1 MLGVLVKY
9 GELERMFR
17 KELQVE
23 WVRMPLRDEIYM
35 SRAKRDGKVELFGE
49 TYTPSDLESLK
60 KETEGHIAEVKF
72 SHGPCEG
79 YMLQILMRSCQ
90 VILVK
95 TFERETLEILTH
107 LINYR
112 EAARYEEPSRRIYM
126 RLPVGSIVY
135 VVTAS
140 SNGPLILPY
149 QIEKQPNDI
158 NNYHLCLK
166 GINPIG
172 EEIYQLQDNWE
183 RWPNVFFRIEDAIA
197 YSKELG

>member
-1 MLGVLVKY
+1 MLGVLVNY
-9 GELERMFR
+9 GELQNMLL

-23 WVRMPLRDEIYM
+23 WVRMPLRDDIFM
-35 SRAKRDGKVELFGE
+35 SKAKRDGKVELFGE
-49 TYTPSDLESLK
+49 TYTPSDLETLK
-60 KETEGHIAEVKF
+60 KEKEGQISEIKF
-72 SHGPCEG
+72 SDGPCEG
-79 YMLQILMRSCQ
+79 YLLQIIMRSCQ

-95 TFERETLEILTH
+95 TFDKETVELFTH
-107 LINYR
+107 LINCR
-112 EAARYEEPSRRIYM
+112 EAVRYQELSRRFDM

-149 QIEKQPNDI
+149 KIEKQPNDI

-166 GINPIG
+166 AINPIG
-172 EEIYQLQDNWE
+172 EEIYHLQDNWE
-183 RWPNVFFRIEDAIA
+183 RWPHVFFRIEDAIA